1 MIYGTLRRGEPAQ
14 MRPEDEPPEMKPSG
28 APPLALLA
36 AVTAIGFAALHMVVP
51 VLPLLATVF
60 DRGATEAQ
68 LVLTLYFVGIA
79 TGQLIY
85 GPVSDRFGRRP
96 VLLCGLGLFVGGT
109 VLCAAAWS
117 LPVLI
122 FGRVVQALG
131 GCSGLVLS
139 RAIIR
144 DVYDRDASARA
155 IALVMMAMTLVPALC
170 PAVGAYVTQWFGWRA
185 IFGLLGSLGAAAL
198 ALSAVRLRETH
209 SGGRIPL
216 DLGGLA
222 ASYLILTRSGAFC
235 FFALSSACSSA
246 SWFTFIA
253 SAPYLLSVGFHQP
266 PSTYG
271 AMILVPMAAYMV
283 GNGAAARLGRYVH
296 CRNLFVAGLLV
307 SVGSGIL
314 MALWCGAAL
323 SPWALFIPMALSS
336 AGNGLSQP
344 GALASGLSVFPRI
357 AGTASGVMGF
367 SQMAVSALGTLALA
381 PFPRDSV
388 MAVVGVVGAAQLM
401 ALACGIAALRRP
413 DGSRQIVAE
422 AGGDC

>member
-1 MIYGTLRRGEPAQ
+1 
-14 MRPEDEPPEMKPSG
+14 MRPSG
-28 APPLALLA
+28 NPPLALLA

-60 DRGATEAQ
+60 GRSATEAQ
-68 LVLTLYFVGIA
+68 LVLTLYFIGIA
-79 TGQLIY
+79 AGQLVY

-96 VLLCGLGLFVGGT
+96 VLLCGLGLFLGGT

-117 LPVLI
+117 LPMLI
-122 FGRVVQALG
+122 FGRVIQALG

-170 PAVGAYVTQWFGWRA
+170 PAVGAYLTQWFGWRA
-185 IFGLLGSLGAAAL
+185 IFALLGMLGGTAL
-198 ALSAVRLRETH
+198 VLSAVLLRETH
-209 SGGRIPL
+209 TEAIPL
-216 DLGGLA
+216 DVGGLA
-222 ASYLILTRSGAFC
+222 VSHATLARSAAFC
-235 FFALSSACSSA
+235 CFALSSACSSA

-253 SAPYLLSVGFHQP
+253 SAPYLLQVKFHQG

-296 CRNLFVAGLLV
+296 SRHLFVAGLLV
-307 SVGSGIL
+307 SVGSGVL
-314 MALWCGAAL
+314 MAVWCAA
-323 SPWALFIPMALSS
+323 SPNPWALFIPMALSS
-336 AGNGLSQP
+336 VGNGLSQP

-388 MAVVGVVGAAQLM
+388 AAVVGVVFAAQLL
-401 ALACGIAALRRP
+401 ALASGLAALRRP
-413 DGSRQIVAE
+413 GGSLQVVAE
-422 AGGDC
+422 TTGDC

>member
-1 MIYGTLRRGEPAQ
+1 
-14 MRPEDEPPEMKPSG
+14 MRPSG
-28 APPLALLA
+28 KPPLALLA

-60 DRGATEAQ
+60 GRGATEAQ
-68 LVLTLYFVGIA
+68 LVLTLYFLGIA

-96 VLLCGLGLFVGGT
+96 VLLWGLSLFLCGT
-109 VLCAAAWS
+109 VLCAMAWS

-122 FGRVVQALG
+122 FGRVIQALG
-131 GCSGLVLS
+131 GCSGLVIS

-170 PAVGAYVTQWFGWRA
+170 PAIGAYLTEWFGWRA
-185 IFGLLGSLGAAAL
+185 IFLLLGSLGGTALVLSAAL
-198 ALSAVRLRETH
+198 LRETH
-209 SGGRIPL
+209 REAIPL
-216 DLGGLA
+216 DLAGLTV
-222 ASYLILTRSGAFC
+222 SHLTLARSGAFC
-235 FFALSSACSSA
+235 LFALSSACSSA

-253 SAPYLLSVGFHQP
+253 SAPYLMSTAFHQP
-266 PSTYG
+266 PSAYG

-283 GNGAAARLGRYVH
+283 GNGAAARLGRQV
-296 CRNLFVAGLLV
+296 RSANLFVAGLLV
-307 SVGSGIL
+307 SVGAGVL
-314 MALWCGAAL
+314 MALWCATAVT
-323 SPWALFIPMALSS
+323 PWAVFIPMALSS

-344 GALASGLSVFPRI
+344 AALASGLSVFPRI

-367 SQMAVSALGTLALA
+367 SQMAVAALGTLALA

-388 MAVVGVVGAAQLM
+388 MAVVGVVFAAQLL
-401 ALACGIAALRRP
+401 ALVCGFAALRRP
-413 DGSRQIVAE
+413 AGSLQVVAE
-422 AGGDC
+422 TGGDC

>member
-1 MIYGTLRRGEPAQ
+1 
-14 MRPEDEPPEMKPSG
+14 MRPAG
-28 APPLALLA
+28 TPPLSLLA

-51 VLPLLATVF
+51 VLPLLANVF
-60 DRGATEAQ
+60 DRSATEAQ
-68 LVLTLYFVGIA
+68 LVLTLYFIGIA
-79 TGQLIY
+79 TGQLVY

-96 VLLCGLGLFVGGT
+96 VLLCGLGLFLGGT

-117 LPVLI
+117 LPVLV
-122 FGRVVQALG
+122 FGRVIQALG

-170 PAVGAYVTQWFGWRA
+170 PAVGAYLTEWFGWRA

-198 ALSAVRLRETH
+198 VLSAMLLRETH
-209 SGGRIPL
+209 SEAIPL
-216 DLGGLA
+216 DLGGLTVSHVTLA
-222 ASYLILTRSGAFC
+222 RSGAFC

-253 SAPYLLSVGFHQP
+253 SAPYLLSVGFHQG

-283 GNGAAARLGRYVH
+283 GNGAAARLGRHVH
-296 CRNLFVAGLLV
+296 SRNLFVAGLLV
-307 SVGSGIL
+307 SVGAGVL
-314 MALWCGAAL
+314 MALWCAAAP

-336 AGNGLSQP
+336 IGNGLSQP

-388 MAVVGVVGAAQLM
+388 MAVVGVVGAAQLL
-401 ALACGIAALRRP
+401 ALVSGLAALRRP
-413 DGSRQIVAE
+413 GGSLQAVAE
-422 AGGDC
+422 TGGDC

>member
-1 MIYGTLRRGEPAQ
+1 
-14 MRPEDEPPEMKPSG
+14 
-28 APPLALLA
+28 
-36 AVTAIGFAALHMVVP
+36 
-51 VLPLLATVF
+51 
-60 DRGATEAQ
+60 
-68 LVLTLYFVGIA
+68 VLTLYFIGIA
-79 TGQLIY
+79 TGQLVY

-96 VLLCGLGLFVGGT
+96 VLLCGLGLFLGGT
-109 VLCAAAWS
+109 VMCAVAWS

-122 FGRVVQALG
+122 FGRVIQALG

-170 PAVGAYVTQWFGWRA
+170 PAVGAYVTEWFGWRA
-185 IFGLLGSLGAAAL
+185 IFVLLGSLGAVAL
-198 ALSAVRLRETH
+198 VLSAVRLGETH
-209 SGGRIPL
+209 ADAIPL
-216 DLGGLA
+216 DLGGLVTSHVTLA
-222 ASYLILTRSGAFC
+222 RSGAFC

-253 SAPYLLSVGFHQP
+253 SAPYLLSVGFHQG

-283 GNGAAARLGRYVH
+283 GNGAAARLGRHVH
-296 CRNLFVAGLLV
+296 SRNLFVAGLLI
-307 SVGSGIL
+307 SLGSGIV
-314 MALWCGAAL
+314 MALWCATAP

-336 AGNGLSQP
+336 IGNGLSQP

-388 MAVVGVVGAAQLM
+388 MAVVSVVGAAQLL
-401 ALACGIAALRRP
+401 ALVCGIAALRRP
-413 DGSRQIVAE
+413 GGSLQVVAE
-422 AGGDC
+422 TGGDC

>member
-1 MIYGTLRRGEPAQ
+1 MTRSGT
-14 MRPEDEPPEMKPSG
+14 
-28 APPLALLA
+28 PPLALLA

-60 DRGATEAQ
+60 GRGATEAQ
-68 LVLTLYFVGIA
+68 LVLTLYFIGIA
-79 TGQLIY
+79 TGQLAY

-96 VLLCGLGLFVGGT
+96 VLLCGLGLFLGGT
-109 VLCAAAWS
+109 VLCAVAWS
-117 LPVLI
+117 LPMLI

-170 PAVGAYVTQWFGWRA
+170 PAVGAYVTEWFGWRA
-185 IFGLLGSLGAAAL
+185 IFVLLGSLGGIAL
-198 ALSAVRLRETH
+198 VLSAVLLRETH
-209 SGGRIPL
+209 SGGIPL

-222 ASYLILTRSGAFC
+222 ASHVTLARSGAFC

-246 SWFTFIA
+246 SWFVFIA

-271 AMILVPMAAYMV
+271 VLILVPMAAYMI
-283 GNGAAARLGRYVH
+283 GNGAAARLGRRV
-296 CRNLFVAGLLV
+296 RSDNLFVAGLLV
-307 SVGSGIL
+307 SVGAGVL
-314 MALWCGAAL
+314 MTLWCVAAP

-336 AGNGLSQP
+336 IGNGLSQP

-367 SQMAVSALGTLALA
+367 SQMGVSALGTLALA

-388 MAVVGVVGAAQLM
+388 MAVVGIVGAAQLL
-401 ALACGIAALRRP
+401 ALVAGIAALRRP
-413 DGSRQIVAE
+413 GGSLQVVAE
-422 AGGDC
+422 TTGDC